1 VSAFP
6 SATEEKKIKLT
17 LGQKNPRLAQGSYK
31 RPQAAA
37 RRGAASYPDRAA
49 ARVSNIGLTYTSLP
63 NANVFAPSW
72 LCMAAFLRASLALSR
87 NSSAF

>member
-31 RPQAAA
+31 RHWAAA
-37 RRGAASYPDRAA
+37 RRAASHPHRAA

-63 NANVFAPSW
+63 NASLSAPIPR
-72 LCMAAFLRASLALSR
+72 AFT
-87 NSSAF
+87 SSSGAKSVQQIKSMVE